1 MQDIPHRAAEVSI
14 TTPLIPIL
22 NNHRLDEIDNPRLQR
37 LKMKLMAFNFTAM
50 WCKGITNRAP
60 NALSRNPM
68 WEPQQV
74 DTLAE
79 YNKDNQPEPSAA
91 EIRSLVDQSNQEN
104 ARIQELQDHAKK
116 DGIYQQLKDVILQGF
131 PDHKNQLPE
140 RLRQYWQVR
149 RELSIEDS
157 IILHSCRLLVPTA
170 MHKKILED
178 LHSSHQGIVR
188 TKQQAHLAL
197 YTGQVWIIISKT

>member
-1 MQDIPHRAAEVSI
+1 MQNIPHRAAEVSI

-37 LKMKLMAFNFTAM
+37 LKMKFMAFNFTAM

-79 YNKDNQPEPSAA
+79 YNEDNQPEPSAA

-104 ARIQELQDHAKK
+104 ARI
-116 DGIYQQLKDVILQGF
+116 
-131 PDHKNQLPE
+131 
-140 RLRQYWQVR
+140 
-149 RELSIEDS
+149 
-157 IILHSCRLLVPTA
+157 
-170 MHKKILED
+170 
-178 LHSSHQGIVR
+178 
-188 TKQQAHLAL
+188 
-197 YTGQVWIIISKT
+197 